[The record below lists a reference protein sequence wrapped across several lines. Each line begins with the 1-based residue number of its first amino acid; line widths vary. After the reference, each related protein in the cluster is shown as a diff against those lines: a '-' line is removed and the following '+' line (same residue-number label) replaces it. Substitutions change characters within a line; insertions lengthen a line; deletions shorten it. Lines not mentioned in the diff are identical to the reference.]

1 MVSLGPME
9 NLSQK
14 KNNEL
19 LLQPPGNLEW
29 QTKNALKVIF
39 ASNDLFTV

>member
-1 MVSLGPME
+1 MVERGPIE
-9 NLSQK
+9 KLSQK
-14 KNNEL
+14 KDNEL